1 MTYFIPAGTTITL
14 RSGETL
20 VGREWNAEHE
30 QIVMDLLTRHPKGCA
45 TPLLASALGRG
56 LPETRHFMTQL
67 LERGKVE
74 NVGNA
79 GRAQWVRLDTSVNE
93 RLVVEAHKANIRAY
107 LLGRRELPG
116 RIATELRL
124 PKDEVVETCKAMML
138 TGDLS
143 GTRVGMTFI
152 YALGQRHEERRV
164 SPETLANL
172 PMSEEAR
179 FRQELEAL
187 NTRSP
192 EPTYNKAYRPKYPLA
207 PADWVAVT
215 DLSQELKRRRETIT
229 AALGTLGLPCELM
242 SRASVKGKGFFTSP
256 QGACAMREW
265 QPTPRSE
272 PKLRPKPKPRSRGAK
287 SPRAATPQT
296 ARLPEPPPQSTPSAP
311 RARHKQVSQ
320 TTPPPDVPVTTLKP
334 LQNSRR
340 GRISETS
347 KETLRLH
354 LEPLGTP
361 ALAQHLGID
370 ITDAWDR
377 IKTLQHSGYLERVDA
392 GVFRTTALGRKLLE
406 PPQQQAVFLGGDVP
420 PPPAGSGWTPARE
433 AWLREHFALLGHQ
446 VAAQHLGTAPGTVWA
461 KARRLKLKFG
471 EVPGF
476 TLLMPVAERI
486 AALHGTEPS
495 KIYPNLWARAR
506 KAGIMQYAPGDTG
519 KQSRRPLVPVEW
531 AEGVILERTPPSS
544 SDMSLREL
552 RSRLGLS
559 LTQATRLVQHTYL
572 RTVTGQQPS
581 LHLSRAEGE
590 ALMASHV
597 GQERQPSPGKAGL
610 RAALELAGPEG
621 HTETELKKALGVSR
635 AAVRQHLRHLAAAG
649 DVECHRSGT
658 ATDPFVWRLT
668 AFENEPEPSP
678 RRPDTSHWGNHS
690 GTRKR
695 SAKEEARRAL
705 KAAQAEHLGDA
716 LFPRNTPE
724 PAPPTNPTTV
734 KRPVVTAELE
744 RLLREAL
751 PPSERRKPGRTAAI
765 AQKYGLSVGQVRS
778 ALSRLPTPAPEHAP

>member
-1 MTYFIPAGTTITL
+1 MNYIIPAGTTITL

-20 VGREWNAEHE
+20 VGREWNTEHE
-30 QIVMDLLTRHPKGCA
+30 QIVIDLLTKHPNGCA
-45 TPLLASALGRG
+45 TPLLATALGRG

-79 GRAQWVRLDTSVNE
+79 TRAQWVRLDTSVNE
-93 RLVVEAHKANIRAY
+93 RLVVEAHKAKIRAY

-116 RIATELRL
+116 HIATELRL
-124 PKDEVVETCKAMML
+124 PKDEIVETCKAMML
-138 TGDLS
+138 SGDLI

-152 YALGQRHEERRV
+152 YALNQRHQERRV
-164 SPETLANL
+164 SPETLTKL
-172 PMSEEAR
+172 PMSEETR
-179 FRQELEAL
+179 FRQELAAL
-187 NTRSP
+187 SDRSP
-192 EPTYNKAYRPKYPLA
+192 EPTYHRAAYRPKYPLA

-215 DLSQELKRRRETIT
+215 DLATELRRSREAIS
-229 AALGTLGLPCELM
+229 AALAERGLPCEM
-242 SRASVKGKGFFTSP
+242 MYRAGVKGNRFFTSP
-256 QGACAMREW
+256 QGALAMREW
-265 QPTPRSE
+265 QATPR
-272 PKLRPKPKPRSRGAK
+272 PKASRGATKSTRAAKPRKKRQTAAPPK
-287 SPRAATPQT
+287 SPPQPSAT
-296 ARLPEPPPQSTPSAP
+296 RAP
-311 RARHKQVSQ
+311 RARHKS
-320 TTPPPDVPVTTLKP
+320 TPPVSPVTTLKP

-370 ITDAWDR
+370 IADAWDR
-377 IKTLQHSGYLERVDA
+377 IKTLLNSGYLERVDV
-392 GVFRTTALGRKLLE
+392 GSFRTTAAGRKLLE
-406 PPQQQAVFLGGDVP
+406 APQQQAVFLASDVP
-420 PPPAGSGWTPARE
+420 LPPTGTGWTPARE
-433 AWLREHFALLGHQ
+433 AWLTKHFALLGHV
-446 VAAQHLGTAPGTVWA
+446 VAAQQLGIAPEAVWA
-461 KARRLKLKFG
+461 KAKRLGLKFG

-486 AALHGTEPS
+486 AALHGSEAGMVYPS
-495 KIYPNLWARAR
+495 LWARAR
-506 KAGIMQYAPGDTG
+506 KAGVMQYAPGDAQ
-519 KQSRRPLVPVEW
+519 KQSRRPLVPLDW

-552 RSRLGLS
+552 RAHLGLS
-559 LTQATRLVQHTYL
+559 KTQATRLVKHTYL
-572 RTVTGQQPS
+572 RTVTGEQPS
-581 LHLSRAEGE
+581 LHLSRKEGE

-597 GQERQPSPGKAGL
+597 VQERKPSPGKAGL

-635 AAVRQHLRHLAAAG
+635 AAVRLHLRHLGAAG
-649 DVECHRSGT
+649 EVQCYRSGT
-658 ATDPFVWRLT
+658 ATDPFVWRLM
-668 AFENEPEPSP
+668 AFELEPEPTP
-678 RRPDTSHWGNHS
+678 RRPSTSHWGNHS

-705 KAAQAEHLGDA
+705 KAAQADSQTQHRGDA
-716 LFPRNTPE
+716 LFPKNTAE
-724 PAPPTNPTTV
+724 PASPTTV

-751 PPSERRKPGRTAAI
+751 PPSERRKPGQTAAI
-765 AQKYGLSVGQVRS
+765 AQKYGLSVGQVRN
-778 ALSRLPTPAPEHAP
+778 ALSRLPTPEPGQAA